1 MIARLVGWSGRN
13 TFLVLFATAFLAV
26 AGVWAVRNTP
36 LDAIP
41 DLSDVQVIVYTEMPG
56 QAAQVVEDQVTYPL
70 ATALLSVPRARVVR
84 AFSYFGVSFLYVVFE
99 DGTDIYWARSRVL
112 EYLNGAAGRLPTG
125 VTPVLGPDASG
136 VGWVYQYVLRSD
148 SEPLVELRALQDWD
162 LRYRIAATPGVAE
175 VASVGGYVRQY
186 QVVADPAR
194 LRGYGIGLSE
204 LREAIRA
211 ATGEA
216 GGRVVEMAEAE
227 YVLRGRGYIRSPTD
241 LEEVMLRSRNGTP
254 VLLRDVARVE
264 FGPDERRGVAEL
276 GGEGEV
282 VSGIVVQRHGEDTLA
297 VIERVKARLAAAA
310 GSLPAGTVI
319 EPVYDRSELILRAID
334 TLKTALLEE
343 SLVVAAVTV
352 VFLLHFRSALVAI
365 FMLPIGVLAAFL
377 AMKLAGVGSNIMSLG
392 GIAIS
397 IGAMV
402 DAAIVMVENAHKRL
416 ERAGPDAPRA
426 KVILDATAEVAP
438 ALFASLLVITVSFL
452 PVFALEAQEGRLF
465 RPLALTK
472 TFAMAAAALL
482 SVTLVPVLMLLFV
495 RGRIIPEARNP
506 LNRVLIALYR
516 PVIALVLRFKG
527 VTILLALVVM
537 ATAVVPIRRL
547 GSEFMPALNEGTL
560 LFMPVTLPGI
570 SVTTAAQLLQTQDR
584 ILASF
589 PEVISVLGKA
599 GRAATA
605 TDPAPME
612 MAETLVNLRPR
623 SEWRPG
629 LTLDGLIEEMNRAV
643 TLPGVSNAWTMPIR
657 ARIDMLST
665 GIRTPVGVKVLGPDL
680 GEIERIARE
689 VEVAVRDVPG
699 TTSAFAERVTG
710 AYYLDVVPDRQAL
723 ARYGLTVAQLQEAV
737 RSALG
742 GELVTSTVEG
752 RRRFGVNLRYPR
764 DLRDDPTAIANEVLV
779 EGANGAR
786 VPLGSVAR
794 VETARG
800 PSTIRTE
807 NARLAAYVFVDM
819 RGRDL
824 GGYVADA
831 RQAVAERVA
840 LPQGYELQWSGQ
852 FEYLERA
859 EARLKLVVPATLALI
874 FLLLY
879 LNFGRLTETLIVML
893 SVPFALVGGLWMMDW
908 LGHSMS
914 VAVAVGFIAL
924 AGVAA
929 QTGVVMLVYLD
940 HAWAEMRAR
949 CTAEGRPVTRTDLI
963 AAVMEGAV
971 ERVRPKAMTV
981 AAIVA
986 SLLPLLWAD
995 GTGSE
1000 VMQRIAVPMI
1010 GGMASSVVLTLVVIP
1025 ALFAIAKG
1033 WELQRELSRPV
1044 AAANVATAREGL

>member
-1 MIARLVGWSGRN
+1 M
-13 TFLVLFATAFLAV
+13 
-26 AGVWAVRNTP
+26 
-36 LDAIP
+36 
-41 DLSDVQVIVYTEMPG
+41 
-56 QAAQVVEDQVTYPL
+56 
-70 ATALLSVPRARVVR
+70 
-84 AFSYFGVSFLYVVFE
+84 
-99 DGTDIYWARSRVL
+99 
-112 EYLNGAAGRLPTG
+112 
-125 VTPVLGPDASG
+125 
-136 VGWVYQYVLRSD
+136 
-148 SEPLVELRALQDWD
+148 
-162 LRYRIAATPGVAE
+162 
-175 VASVGGYVRQY
+175 
-186 QVVADPAR
+186 
-194 LRGYGIGLSE
+194 
-204 LREAIRA
+204 
-211 ATGEA
+211 
-216 GGRVVEMAEAE
+216 
-227 YVLRGRGYIRSPTD
+227 
-241 LEEVMLRSRNGTP
+241 
-254 VLLRDVARVE
+254 
-264 FGPDERRGVAEL
+264 
-276 GGEGEV
+276 
-282 VSGIVVQRHGEDTLA
+282 
-297 VIERVKARLAAAA
+297 
-310 GSLPAGTVI
+310 
-319 EPVYDRSELILRAID
+319 
-334 TLKTALLEE
+334 
-343 SLVVAAVTV
+343 
-352 VFLLHFRSALVAI
+352 
-365 FMLPIGVLAAFL
+365 
-377 AMKLAGVGSNIMSLG
+377 
-392 GIAIS
+392 
-397 IGAMV
+397 
-402 DAAIVMVENAHKRL
+402 
-416 ERAGPDAPRA
+416 
-426 KVILDATAEVAP
+426 
-438 ALFASLLVITVSFL
+438 
-452 PVFALEAQEGRLF
+452 
-465 RPLALTK
+465 RP
-472 TFAMAAAALL
+472 FH
-482 SVTLVPVLMLLFV
+482 
-495 RGRIIPEARNP
+495 
-506 LNRVLIALYR
+506 
-516 PVIALVLRFKG
+516 
-527 VTILLALVVM
+527 ILLALAVM
-537 ATAVVPIRRL
+537 GTAIVPIQRL

-584 ILASF
+584 ILAGF
-589 PEVISVLGKA
+589 PEVLSVLGKA

-629 LTLDGLIEEMNRAV
+629 LTLDALIEEMNRAV

-680 GEIERIARE
+680 AEIERLARE
-689 VEVAVRDVPG
+689 VEIAVRDVPG

-710 AYYLDVVPDRQAL
+710 AYYLDLVPDRQAL
-723 ARYGLTVAQLQEAV
+723 ARYGLTVGQLQDAV

-742 GELVTSTVEG
+742 GETVITTVEG
-752 RRRFGVNLRYPR
+752 RRRIGINLRYPR
-764 DLRDDPTAIANEVLV
+764 DLRDDPAAIASEVLV
-779 EGANGAR
+779 EGAAGAR

-831 RQAVAERVA
+831 RRAVQARVT

-859 EARLKLVVPATLALI
+859 EARLQLVVPATLALI

-893 SVPFALVGGLWMMDW
+893 SVPFALVGGLWLMFW

-940 HAWAEMRAR
+940 HAWDEMRAR
-949 CTAEGRPVTRTDLI
+949 RAAEGRTVTRADLVV
-963 AAVMEGAV
+963 AVMEGAV

-1010 GGMASSVVLTLVVIP
+1010 GGMASSVVLTLAVIP
-1025 ALFAIAKG
+1025 ALFALAKG
-1033 WELQRELSRPV
+1033 VRLPNES
-1044 AAANVATAREGL
+1044 

>member
-13 TFLVLFATAFLAV
+13 PFLVLFATAFLMV

-136 VGWVYQYVLRSD
+136 VGWVYQYVLRSE

-276 GGEGEV
+276 GGEGEA

-334 TLKTALLEE
+334 TLKATLLEE

-352 VFLLHFRSALVAI
+352 LFLLHFRSALVAI
-365 FMLPIGVLAAFL
+365 LMLPIGVLAAFL

-416 ERAGPDAPRA
+416 ERAGPDAPRV

-438 ALFASLLVITVSFL
+438 ALFVSLLVITVSFL

-495 RGRIIPEARNP
+495 RGRIIPERRNP
-506 LNRVLIALYR
+506 INRVLIALYR

-584 ILASF
+584 ILARF

-949 CTAEGRPVTRTDLI
+949 CTAEGRPVTRADLI

-1033 WELQRELSRPV
+1033 WALQRELSRPV